1 MTIYQSQRYK
11 AFDNCEAIYG
21 IFSKMVDIKNEDMA
35 RNNIEIY
42 LINKINVCY

>member
-1 MTIYQSQRYK
+1 MLRLGLERR
-11 AFDNCEAIYG
+11 EA
-21 IFSKMVDIKNEDMA
+21 KMVDIKNEDMA